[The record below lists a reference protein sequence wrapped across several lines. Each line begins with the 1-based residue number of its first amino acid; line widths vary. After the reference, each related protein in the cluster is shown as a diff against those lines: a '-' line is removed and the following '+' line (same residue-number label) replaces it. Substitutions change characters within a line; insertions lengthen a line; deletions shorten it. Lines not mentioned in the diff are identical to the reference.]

1 MISIA
6 SLSSLFLIEGF
17 FCFCFIVLELD
28 EAWCSSEVGCFA
40 DWSNLRWSLSLQSSP
55 VADLVVRNALIYTS
69 DAALPFADSM
79 AVSNGRI
86 LRVGNYSSVVQVA
99 RPFFGLSSSSCLVFI
114 VRSLCAIKV

>member
-1 MISIA
+1 MLDSTNKIT
-6 SLSSLFLIEGF
+6 
-17 FCFCFIVLELD
+17 FCLLQPPGLPSGCLQTELD
-28 EAWCSSEVGCFA
+28 EVWCSSEVGCFA

-86 LRVGNYSSVVQVA
+86 LRVGNYSSVVQV
-99 RPFFGLSSSSCLVFI
+99 PCI
-114 VRSLCAIKV
+114 VIAVW